1 MTGEA
6 VTTSTEPA
14 AGQPETATL
23 PLLEN
28 GKGSGAGI
36 RARSPA
42 LLLRV
47 AVAIALV
54 LAGAVVGLY
63 FQGPWVRAFFDL
75 TALEPGAGARQPI
88 AEPVDRTPS
97 PERVAR
103 IESGDVL
110 ALGELRPRGGIVIV
124 GAPFGSGD
132 ARVRQ
137 LLVSEGDTVKAGD
150 LLAVLDSIIQFEAA
164 AMTAENNASSA
175 RAILAQKKVQVASAE
190 AETRASLE
198 SARASLALAD
208 SALARVNSLL
218 GRGTASEASRDE
230 AQSRADAA
238 RADVTR
244 LEASLMRY
252 RPGPDGVP
260 VDIGVAEADLSS
272 AAAALE
278 RARRDLDRARIHAP
292 RDGVIIDVAV
302 REGERLPQSGL
313 LRMGDIGRMEA
324 ELEVFQSNVP
334 RVEIGQPVFIVSDV
348 TGDAPLL
355 GHVAR
360 IGTIVGRQSVTDDD
374 PAANTDARVVRVIV
388 ELDEP
393 SSVRTARLAGLE
405 VVARIAV
412 ASGDSNGG
420 DAK

>member
-1 MTGEA
+1 M
-6 VTTSTEPA
+6 TTSTEPP

-28 GKGSGAGI
+28 GKGSGTSV

-42 LLLRV
+42 LFLRL
-47 AVAIALV
+47 AIALALV
-54 LAGAVVGLY
+54 LAGAVAGLY

-88 AEPVDRTPS
+88 AAPVDRTPS

-137 LLVSEGDTVKAGD
+137 LLVSEGDRVKAGD

-164 AMTAENNASSA
+164 EMTAENTANTA
-175 RAILAQKKVQVASAE
+175 RAILAQKKVQVAAAE

-208 SALARVNSLL
+208 AALARVNSLL
-218 GRGTASEASRDE
+218 GRGAASEASRDE
-230 AQSRADAA
+230 AKSRADAA

-272 AAAALE
+272 AEAALE

-313 LRMGDIGRMEA
+313 LRMGDTGRMEA
-324 ELEVFQSNVP
+324 ELEVFQSNIR
-334 RVEIGQPVFIVSDV
+334 RVEIGQPVSIVSDV

-355 GHVAR
+355 GHVAT
-360 IGTIVGRQSVTDDD
+360 IGTIVGRQSVTADD

-393 SSVRTARLAGLE
+393 SSAQTARLAGLE

-412 ASGDSNGG
+412 PSSETTGG
-420 DAK
+420 DDE

>member
-1 MTGEA
+1 M
-6 VTTSTEPA
+6 TTSREPA
-14 AGQPETATL
+14 AGKPETATL

-28 GKGSGAGI
+28 GKGSGAGAG
-36 RARSPA
+36 ARSSA
-42 LLLRV
+42 LLVRL
-47 AVAIALV
+47 AIAFALV
-54 LAGAVVGLY
+54 LAGAVIGLY
-63 FQGPWVRAFFDL
+63 YQGPWVRAFFDL
-75 TALEPGAGARQPI
+75 TSLEPGAGARQPI

-97 PERVAR
+97 PERVAL

-132 ARVRQ
+132 ARVKQ

-164 AMTAENNASSA
+164 VMTAENNANIA

-218 GRGTASEASRDE
+218 GRGTATEASRDE

-272 AAAALE
+272 AEAALE

-313 LRMGDIGRMEA
+313 LRMGDTERMEA
-324 ELEVFQSNVP
+324 ELEVFQSSVP
-334 RVEIGQPVFIVSDV
+334 RVEMGQPVSIVSEV
-348 TGDAPLL
+348 TGENPLL

-360 IGTIVGRQSVTDDD
+360 IGTIVGRQSVTTDD
-374 PAANTDARVVRVIV
+374 PAANTDARVVRVVV
-388 ELDEP
+388 ELDQ
-393 SSVRTARLAGLE
+393 SSSARTARLAGLE
-405 VVARIAV
+405 VVARVAV
-412 ASGDSNGG
+412 TGG
-420 DAK
+420 DTRNGDGK